1 MGMNNTVI
9 PKLIVRGAADAIT
22 FYVEVFSAREQK
34 RHAEGGCIVNATLTV
49 GNSSFALAEE
59 TPQWHNHAPVSLGGS
74 PVILTLCVDDPDAVC
89 ARAVARGA
97 KVIFPIADQAY
108 GHRAG
113 RIQDPFGHV
122 WILDKP
128 L

>member
-1 MGMNNTVI
+1 MNNSIT
-9 PKLIVRGAADAIT
+9 PKLIVRGAAEAIA
-22 FYVEVFSAREQK
+22 FYVEVFAAREQE
-34 RHAEGGCIVNATLTV
+34 RHSEDGRIVNAELTV
-49 GNSSFALAEE
+49 GGSSFALADE
-59 TPQWHNHAPVSLGGS
+59 TPQWHNHAPTSLGGT
-74 PVILTLCVDDPDAVC
+74 PVILTLQVDDPDAVC
-89 ARAVARGA
+89 AKAVARGA
-97 KVIFPIADQAY
+97 KVIFPVADQSY

>member
-1 MGMNNTVI
+1 MNNSIT
-9 PKLIVRGAADAIT
+9 PKLIVRGAADAIA
-22 FYVEVFSAREQK
+22 FYVEVFAAREQE
-34 RHAEGGCIVNATLTV
+34 RHGQRGRIVNATLTV
-49 GNSSFALAEE
+49 GGSSFALADEA
-59 TPQWHNHAPVSLGGS
+59 PQWHNHAPVSLGGT
-74 PVILTLCVDDPDAVC
+74 PVILTLHVDDPDAVC

-97 KVIFPIADQAY
+97 KVIFPIADQSY

-122 WILDKP
+122 WILDKA

>member
-1 MGMNNTVI
+1 MDNTI
-9 PKLIVRGAADAIT
+9 TPKLIVRGAADAIT
-22 FYVEVFSAREQK
+22 FYVEVFAAREQD
-34 RHAEGGCIVNATLTV
+34 RYVEDGRIVNATLTL
-49 GNSSFALAEE
+49 GKSSFALADE

-74 PVILTLCVDDPDAVC
+74 PVILTLDVADPDAVC

-97 KVIFPIADQAY
+97 KVIFPVADQSY

-113 RIQDPFGHV
+113 RIQDPFGHL

>member
-1 MGMNNTVI
+1 MNTLT
-9 PKLIVRGAADAIT
+9 PKLIVRGAADAIA
-22 FYVEVFSAREQK
+22 FYVEVFGAREQE
-34 RHAEGGCIVNATLTV
+34 RYEDDGRIVNATLTL
-49 GNSSFALAEE
+49 GKSSFALADE
-59 TPQWHNHAPVSLGGS
+59 TPQWHNHAPVSLGGT
-74 PVILTLCVDDPDAVC
+74 PVILTLDVKDPDAVC

-97 KVIFPIADQAY
+97 KVIFPVADQSY

>member
-1 MGMNNTVI
+1 MENTI
-9 PKLIVRGAADAIT
+9 TPKLIVRGAADAIT
-22 FYVEVFSAREQK
+22 FYVEVFAAREQE
-34 RHAEGGCIVNATLTV
+34 RHVEDGRIVNATLTL
-49 GNSSFALAEE
+49 GKSSFALADEA
-59 TPQWHNHAPVSLGGS
+59 PQWHNHAPPSLGGS
-74 PVILTLCVDDPDAVC
+74 PVILMLDVADPDAVC

-97 KVIFPIADQAY
+97 KVIFPVADQSY

-113 RIQDPFGHV
+113 RIQDPFGHL